1 MPKNLKLTIKSLKQS
16 KLTGFSLLEMVITLL
31 IATSLLLIGTLKLKS
46 FQEELLFNSTIKE
59 VATALE
65 EGGRLSVIKRTEV
78 DVACFPSGG
87 ITLYGDNVQENFRFD
102 SRIKI
107 DNLNGFHISK
117 TGISAPRTL
126 VFRDQD
132 RRRKI
137 KLQMAWG
144 RINYE

>member
-87 ITLYGDNVQENFRFD
+87 SPFMVIMC
-102 SRIKI
+102 K
-107 DNLNGFHISK
+107 K
-117 TGISAPRTL
+117 ISALTREL
-126 VFRDQD
+126 RS
-132 RRRKI
+132 I
-137 KLQMAWG
+137 
-144 RINYE
+144 I